1 MSKEEEKKR
10 KLTGILSTLLFSL
23 LVIFA
28 LFAFTISP
36 PKKIEEPVIIMFDF
50 SGASAKGGSS
60 ASKSESKSEEQA
72 ASDPIKTQQ
81 EESPVTKTSSK
92 TKSTSK
98 SSNNTPK
105 VNSKATAGS
114 NTFGNNNGNGSGSND
129 GDGEANGNG
138 EGTGPG
144 LKGKTGSIGDRS
156 VRMPTNIPNPSGEE
170 GTVAVEIT
178 VLPSGEIY
186 SVKVL
191 ASHARTT
198 TNNPQHLSDAKKI
211 AKQIKYS
218 ADANAKEYEKD
229 IKYIR
234 FEVK

>member
-1 MSKEEEKKR
+1 MSKEEKKR
-10 KLTGILSTLLFSL
+10 KGIGALITFLFHTLIV
-23 LVIFA
+23 VI

-36 PKKIEEPVIIMFDF
+36 EEKIEDPVIIMFDF

-92 TKSTSK
+92 TKSTNK
-98 SSNNTPK
+98 SSKNTPK

-114 NTFGNNNGNGSGSND
+114 RTFGNNNGTGTGNND
-129 GDGEANGNG
+129 GDGEAQGNG
-138 EGTGPG
+138 EGVGPG
-144 LKGKTGSIGDRS
+144 LKGKTGTIGDRS

-218 ADANAKEYEKD
+218 ADGNAKEYEKD
-229 IKYIR
+229 IKFIK